1 MMSIVY
7 QSELAND
14 IAESDGALPAKRDAT
29 NSIFTAPPVHLDVL
43 DPWLKTSQRKLR
55 LWKNKVAQWFNGFA
69 VEHVINSSTPTYLP
83 LSISDSVMR

>member
-1 MMSIVY
+1 MMTIVY

-43 DPWLKTSQRKLR
+43 DP
-55 LWKNKVAQWFNGFA
+55 
-69 VEHVINSSTPTYLP
+69 
-83 LSISDSVMR
+83 